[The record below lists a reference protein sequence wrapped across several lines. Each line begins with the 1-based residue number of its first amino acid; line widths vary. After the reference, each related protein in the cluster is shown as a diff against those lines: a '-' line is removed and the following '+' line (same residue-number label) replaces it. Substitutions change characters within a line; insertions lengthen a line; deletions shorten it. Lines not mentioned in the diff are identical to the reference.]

1 MLLCNI
7 YDIHLHHQNTQ
18 KTIKM
23 KAIINTKSASYKHL
37 NGKTF
42 NVKEV
47 FSSFVSVE
55 VPSEYVKGG
64 IIPTDFNYNEILI
77 VDIDAE
83 IQKAFHDQH
92 WGNDHERYLNL
103 KNYCIIKK
111 IKIKVVLNTFA

>member
-1 MLLCNI
+1 
-7 YDIHLHHQNTQ
+7 
-18 KTIKM
+18 M

-47 FSSFVSVE
+47 FSSFASVE

-77 VDIDAE
+77 IDIDAE
-83 IQKAFHDQH
+83 IQKAFDDHN
-92 WGNDHERYLNL
+92 WGINHKAYIHL
-103 KNYCIIKK
+103 KNYCIVNK
-111 IKIKVVLNTFA
+111 IKTKEVLNTFA